1 MRKGT
6 LESIIRSNLRAKVTL
21 GKWHGDCYKK
31 GDRYIR
37 VNFAEKIRQLKIL
50 GSYPVTVMYRV
61 TAIYSAIIYRVDCI
75 LTLQVYVFHVVRLH
89 ISKIVINYMYKVIY
103 MVLILPD
110 KRQNRY
116 KFLS

>member
-1 MRKGT
+1 LLFLIKDNCVQWSPLG
-6 LESIIRSNLRAKVTL
+6 NGKVTV
-21 GKWHGDCYKK
+21 KH
-31 GDRYIR
+31 RVTAIIIQ

-50 GSYPVTVMYRV
+50 GSYPVTVIYRV
-61 TAIYSAIIYRVDCI
+61 TAIYRAVIYRIDCI

-110 KRQNRY
+110 KRQNRC

>member
-1 MRKGT
+1 MGNGHSWEMARCPLNT
-6 LESIIRSNLRAKVTL
+6 
-21 GKWHGDCYKK
+21 GDCY
-31 GDRYIR
+31 IQ
-37 VNFAEKIRQLKIL
+37 VNFAEKIRQMKIL

-61 TAIYSAIIYRVDCI
+61 TAIYRAVIHRIDCI
-75 LTLQVYVFHVVRLH
+75 LTLQVYVFYVVRLH

-116 KFLS
+116 KFLSSERKEKCL